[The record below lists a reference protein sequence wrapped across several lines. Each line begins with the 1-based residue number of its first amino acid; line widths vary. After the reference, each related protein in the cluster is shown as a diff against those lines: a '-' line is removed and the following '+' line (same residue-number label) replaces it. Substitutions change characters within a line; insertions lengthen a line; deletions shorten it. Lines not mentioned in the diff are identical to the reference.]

1 MSWNLH
7 STHAQAGD
15 LVELVGLRHSH
26 FIFRL
31 EQGGKLETHRGI
43 VYHDDLIGKPWGMQ
57 VFSHLGNP
65 FFLLQPSLGDLLLDT
80 PRITQIMYP
89 KDIGFVLVNLGIGPG
104 QHVVEAGTG
113 SGSLTCALA
122 FAVGSGGRVTSYDTR
137 PEIQKLAIANID
149 RLGLSDR
156 VYFKLKDIGEGFD
169 ETNVDA
175 LFLDV
180 QNPFDYMEQVRACI
194 KPGGFFGSILP
205 TVNQVIH
212 LLTALKQN
220 NFAFIEVCEV
230 LLRYYRT
237 DVNHFRP
244 TDRMVAHTGFLVF
257 ARPVIFANEDTR
269 SELLGD
275 SSGIVLQS
283 SDE

>member
-26 FIFRL
+26 FVVRL

-43 VYHDDLIGKPWGMQ
+43 VYHDDLIGKPWGTQ

-65 FFLLQPSLGDLLLDT
+65 FFLLQPSLGDLLMDT
-80 PRITQIMYP
+80 PRATQIMYP

-104 QHVVEAGTG
+104 HHVVEAGTG

-122 FAVGSGGRVTSYDTR
+122 FAVGPEGRVTSYDTR
-137 PEIQKLAIANID
+137 PEIQRVAISNIE

-156 VYFKLKDIGEGFD
+156 VSFKLKDIGEGFD
-169 ETNVDA
+169 ETDVDA

-180 QNPFDYMEQVRACI
+180 QNPFDYMEQVRRCL

-205 TVNQVIH
+205 TTNQVIR
-212 LLTALKQN
+212 LLTTLKQN
-220 NFAFIEVCEV
+220 NFAFVEVCEV

-237 DVNHFRP
+237 DADHFRP
-244 TDRMVAHTGFLVF
+244 TDRMAAHTGFLVF
-257 ARPVIFANEDTR
+257 ARPVIFADEDTR
-269 SELLGD
+269 REVLGD
-275 SSGIVLQS
+275 SSEVILQS
-283 SDE
+283 LDE